1 MFAGRLHDGMNQDGM
16 AGGRSAFPTPFAD
29 TTGYAPVNTATTL
42 TDPSRWQPAR
52 VRVGTGKYS
61 DQVFVTPQYGQ
72 VTPYTPLWELGTT
85 VAPPDASNVENLD
98 AYKAQADQAIATT
111 AALTDE
117 QKMLAEFFENKLFS
131 LPVSLV
137 VASQQ
142 RELDLMGF
150 IHAFFTQEVA
160 VFDAGIW
167 VWKHKR
173 DFDAVRPFSAIG
185 HLYGDEPVATWA
197 PAGSVPARQ
206 WQSYL
211 PVADHPEYP
220 SASAAFCSAHAESS
234 RLYLGSDNL
243 GYTIQVPQGSSRIE
257 PGHTPQAPLTISW
270 ATWTEFETECGM
282 SRFWAGVHFPA
293 AVPAGQAIGKE
304 IGMRAYNYLMGYI
317 TGNP

>member
-1 MFAGRLHDGMNQDGM
+1 M
-16 AGGRSAFPTPFAD
+16 
-29 TTGYAPVNTATTL
+29 
-42 TDPSRWQPAR
+42 
-52 VRVGTGKYS
+52 GTGKYS

-185 HLYGDEPVATWA
+185 HLYGDDPVATWA

-220 SASAAFCSAHAESS
+220 SATACLCVAHGTALEAA
-234 RLYLGSDNL
+234 LGSPDL
-243 GYTIQVPQGSSRIE
+243 GWTVSFEPGSSFVE
-257 PGHTPQAPLTISW
+257 PGRTPAEALSHTFK
-270 ATWTEFETECGM
+270 TWEDFRTTCGQTRLW
-282 SRFWAGVHFPA
+282 SGVHFEASVRNVQEACATIGGA
-293 AVPAGQAIGKE
+293 AATYVQTLVEGDAAKGK
-304 IGMRAYNYLMGYI
+304 GGKRKGRRR
-317 TGNP
+317 